1 MSIYRYLFIW
11 TEMRRR
17 QSYLGIFN
25 WYTFMAPSVIHSKW
39 RLAQQRNYICVR
51 INASFSKPRLSK
63 LGYSSLANATTVL
76 RKTILT
82 QTIKKI
88 EIKRICS
95 VTYNTASL
103 SFRSIFKEKG
113 SFTKSTLY
121 FGSEA
126 FDVAFGM
133 ETGTS
138 YLLLLES

>member
-1 MSIYRYLFIW
+1 ML
-11 TEMRRR
+11 
-17 QSYLGIFN
+17 
-25 WYTFMAPSVIHSKW
+25 HS
-39 RLAQQRNYICVR
+39 Q
-51 INASFSKPRLSK
+51 KPRLSK
-63 LGYSSLANATTVL
+63 LGYWSLANATTVL

-88 EIKRICS
+88 VIKRICS

-103 SFRSIFKEKG
+103 SFRSIFMEKG